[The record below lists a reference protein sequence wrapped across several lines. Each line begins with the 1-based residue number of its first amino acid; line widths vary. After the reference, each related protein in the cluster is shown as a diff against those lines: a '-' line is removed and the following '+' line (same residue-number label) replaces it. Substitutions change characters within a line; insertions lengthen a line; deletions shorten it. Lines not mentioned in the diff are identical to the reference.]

1 MYSCTSSIKIN
12 DPRSS
17 IAIFCQLA
25 KYITIVQGCPLGI
38 LMHSQ
43 KQLEL
48 VIARI
53 RFTGAKVWNAFDA
66 NLKTLSIIKDNQS
79 QIKRKL
85 HLKLLNQAAKQL
97 FIFFT
102 TIA

>member
-1 MYSCTSSIKIN
+1 
-12 DPRSS
+12 
-17 IAIFCQLA
+17 
-25 KYITIVQGCPLGI
+25 
-38 LMHSQ
+38 MHSQ

-53 RFTGAKVWNAFDA
+53 RFTGAKVWNPFDA

-97 FIFFT
+97 FIFF
-102 TIA
+102 IAIA